1 MAFPFMAAATALGGI
16 LGFAGQSSANAQ
28 ASASVDKQMDFQRE
42 MSNTAHQRE
51 VADLRAAGLNPIL
64 SAGGSGASVPSGA
77 SFTPVNTLANIG
89 KDMAS
94 AAGVHNQTRATKADI
109 GLKDVQGTNV
119 KADTILKGATASNVS
134 AQTANTNADTLIK
147 LTEARYRER
156 MLQAGLGLTGAHT
169 SESQARTVNEIKRQ
183 ALTDAMIVSEG
194 ARAGMF
200 NTSSALNLSGIDRNN
215 AEIGVSKE
223 RQRLTSNQADLS
235 AYDKQKA
242 QHEANYQRDSS
253 LAPFLPYVRNLVDA
267 ISPFRLNFNPK
278 D

>member
-1 MAFPFMAAATALGGI
+1 MAFPFMEAATALGGI

-28 ASASVDKQMDFQRE
+28 ANASVDKQIDFQRE

-51 VADLRAAGLNPIL
+51 VTDLRAAGLNPIL
-64 SAGGSGASVPSGA
+64 SAGGSGASTPSGA

-89 KDMAS
+89 RDMAS
-94 AAGVHNQTRATKADI
+94 AAAVDNTTKATKADVD
-109 GLKDVQGTNV
+109 LKGVQGTNV
-119 KADTILKGATASNVS
+119 AADTVLKGATASNVT

-147 LTEARYRER
+147 LTEAKYRER
-156 MLQAGLGLTGAHT
+156 MLQAGLSLTGAHT
-169 SESQARTVNEIKRQ
+169 SESAARTVNEIKRQ
-183 ALTDAMIVSEG
+183 ALTDAMIISEG

-215 AEIGVSKE
+215 ADIGVSKQRE
-223 RQRLTSNQADLS
+223 RLTSNQADAS
-235 AYDKQKA
+235 AYDLEKA
-242 QHEANYQRDSS
+242 KHEANYQRNSN